1 MFDKLEK
8 VVARHSELAD
18 LLSKPEV
25 TNDTNQYRKLTKE
38 YADLQELVETFAE
51 YKTTKKSVEENR
63 DPLRGFH
70 PVPGICGRPYVCVF

>member
-8 VVARHSELAD
+8 VVARYSELAD

-51 YKTTKKSVEENR
+51 YKTRKKALKRTDSYF
-63 DPLRGFH
+63 L
-70 PVPGICGRPYVCVF
+70 ILLMQK